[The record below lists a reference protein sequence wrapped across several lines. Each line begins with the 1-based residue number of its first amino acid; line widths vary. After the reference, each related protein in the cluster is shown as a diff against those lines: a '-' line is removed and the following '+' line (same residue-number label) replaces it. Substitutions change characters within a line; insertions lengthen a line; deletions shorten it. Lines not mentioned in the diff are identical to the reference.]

1 MKNGL
6 DSIFWA
12 YFDEYIK
19 KDTSSIFKK
28 INNDLKEKVNEIYEV
43 TYYSLFQI
51 QLLRNESLVNIEPEK
66 FKEYSTYIVD
76 NYNELFLF
84 TFQDKNTE
92 SKFKELDEINKSFI
106 KEVIESLVL
115 NHIIKTSFISS
126 EEVNPNYYWNF
137 ASLCAL
143 ASKFEY
149 DINFKHEKEKKYY
162 YSTVYPFV
170 ITMLMIDVLKPYDMI
185 DKIKKIYTRKNI
197 SEAYKT
203 GRELTSN
210 EKEWIAP
217 MISLLKNEDEFNAF
231 ILNFKKDNWD
241 TIDIKQKFKMIHELS
256 KITTIFLRD
265 NLKSISVISEGTEVY
280 EAIYAYLPS
289 FLASSKEQ
297 RKINTKTFDGPLK
310 SVYSLSPI
318 NQKDF
323 NPAWTFKHTKK
334 FKEFKKIKYR
344 PEKLVD
350 FIARVKY
357 ATSYMEIINKT
368 KRNNGVLGDCLISF
382 KKVGIVQTMGFYVEN
397 NETYEFNY
405 KNVKFKLINLDA
417 KNFTKLL
424 IKVNRFEEIADYNS
438 QMSVLLKII
447 SLMITI
453 DPKAPKVFEYSW
465 EILLKYYIIAFGPYK
480 KNMMIF
486 TNKDFEIIEFKINK
500 LLTQYK
506 KLQQK
511 DKVIDSIG
519 VIYKL
524 QTFK

>member
-1 MKNGL
+1 MKNRL

-19 KDTSSIFKK
+19 KNSSLIFKK
-28 INNDLKEKVNEIYEV
+28 VNNDLKEKVNEIYDV
-43 TYYSLFQI
+43 TYYALFQF

-66 FKEYSTYIVD
+66 FKEYSSYIVE

-84 TFQDKNTE
+84 TFQDKNIE
-92 SKFKELDEINKSFI
+92 SKFKILDDSNKVFI
-106 KEVIESLVL
+106 REAIETLIL

-126 EEVNPNYYWNF
+126 EEINSNYYWNF
-137 ASLCAL
+137 ANLCGL

-162 YSTVYPFV
+162 YSIVYPFL
-170 ITMLMIDVLKPYDMI
+170 ITMVMIDVLKPADMM

-197 SEAYKT
+197 FEAYKK

-210 EKEWIAP
+210 EKEWLAPIIAF
-217 MISLLKNEDEFNAF
+217 LKNEDELNAF

-241 TIDIKQKFKMIHELS
+241 AMDIKQKFKMIHELS
-256 KITTIFLRD
+256 KITTFFLRD
-265 NLKSISVISEGTEVY
+265 NLKNIAVISEGNEVY
-280 EAIYAYLPS
+280 EAIYAYLPL
-289 FLASSKEQ
+289 FLASTKEQ
-297 RKINTKTFDGPLK
+297 RKINVKTFGGTLK

-323 NPAWTFKHTKK
+323 NPAWTIKHTKK

-344 PEKLVD
+344 PEKLID

-357 ATSYMEIINKT
+357 ATSYMEMINKT

-382 KKVGIVQTMGFYVEN
+382 KKVGIVQTMGFYIEN
-397 NETYEFNY
+397 NETYKFNY
-405 KNVKFKLINLDA
+405 KNVKFKSINLDT
-417 KNFTKLL
+417 KDFSKLL
-424 IKVNRFEEIADYNS
+424 IKVNRFEEIADYES

-447 SLMITI
+447 ALTITI

-465 EILLKYYIIAFGPYK
+465 ETLLKYYIIAFGPYK

-486 TNKDFEIIEFKINK
+486 THKDFEVIEFKINK

-511 DKVIDSIG
+511 NKVIDSIG
-519 VIYKL
+519 IIYKL
-524 QTFK
+524 QHFK